1 MTFPSQL
8 WAMTPMSMGYINKVL
23 KPNSSIGYDPSSLV
37 GFWPQNEKSGLV
49 SIDHSGLGHHGA
61 YQGVDLGRAGVPGMG
76 MTSPFYDGVNDFN
89 NIYSAGLANDNLLL
103 NPGFETPGGGGADI
117 WAGWTETAGDGALA
131 NEVVIVHEGVD
142 ACKMTSGPTV
152 NTRVQEN
159 FAVLPNMHYRMRIW
173 TQGDGVNAGRFR
185 IRDETNGVDI
195 TAGTISTGITGAA
208 YGMVPYLFTTPA
220 GCVLVSI
227 RLQCP
232 PVNGGV
238 CYFDAT
244 EVRRMNGF
252 LGDQGSIIIPLQVA
266 NAGVWTDGEIRYAVR
281 IGPSGADHL
290 LAIYR
295 SAINNQMVVRYLS
308 GGVSRQILIN
318 GLTTIDP
325 VFYGITWDISAGATG
340 EVLVYYA
347 GIQSGITLVGL
358 GTWGKDLTNATTVVG
373 AVSTVPAQ
381 VWLGNIGPALIYN
394 EAKSPAEMAYLS
406 TP

>member
-89 NIYSAGLANDNLLL
+89 NIYGAGLANDNLLL

-252 LGDQGSIIIPLQVA
+252 LGDQGTILAWAQVA
-266 NAGVWTDGEIRYAVR
+266 NAGAWTDITIRCAVR
-281 IGPSGADHL
+281 IGGVADYVIIRKSNVNNRL
-290 LAIYR
+290 DWGYAAGGVGNWFNEP
-295 SAINNQMVVRYLS
+295 AINP
-308 GGVSRQILIN
+308 IN
-318 GLTTIDP
+318 FMLL
-325 VFYGITWDISAGATG
+325 GITWDISAGATG
-340 EVLVYYA
+340 QVLAFRNGLQTGATAVN
-347 GIQSGITLVGL
+347 L
-358 GTWGKDLTNATTVVG
+358 GTWNNNLTGTSCVIG
-373 AVSTVPAQ
+373 ANSTVPVN
-381 VWLGNIGPALIYN
+381 VWSGNIGPDLLFN
-394 EAKSPAEMAYLS
+394 EAKTPAEMLYLS